1 MTILDGIPVADAS
14 LEVGSD
20 AGEWGTTVTVQ
31 LRLDN
36 AIPGM
41 AIQTLAG
48 KAVRRLKSVVET
60 GEAPRTDHTPSARSD
75 AGEQSQ
81 SARCAGC
88 T

>member
-31 LRLDN
+31 LRLEA

-41 AIQTLAG
+41 ATQTLAG
-48 KAVRRLKSVVET
+48 KAVRRLKSVAET
-60 GEAPRTDHTPSARSD
+60 GEAPRTDHNLSARAD
-75 AGEQSQ
+75 AGEQSD
-81 SARCAGC
+81 
-88 T
+88 